1 MKSKTPVV
9 IIAAICLSW
18 LQYFEVDVKA
28 YSFQNDNPLKKKAL
42 EILEN
47 KCNACHHLQNPRKVF
62 TYNNMADLAPKI
74 YKQVYVKKRMPK
86 GNPSMLSKEERDALF
101 NWLKTKVVVEK

>member
-1 MKSKTPVV
+1 MKSKIAVV
-9 IIAAICLSW
+9 IIAAICFSW
-18 LQYFEVDVKA
+18 LQHFEVDIKA
-28 YSFQNDNPLKKKAL
+28 YSFQNDNPQKRKAL

-47 KCNACHHLQNPRKVF
+47 KCNACHYLQNPRKVF
-62 TYNNMADLAPKI
+62 TYNNMDILAPKI

-86 GNPSMLSKEERDALF
+86 GNPLLLNKEERDVLL